1 MHLYNRRTAGNIHE
15 SSTLGVFDCVGSCVF
30 ILCDNPKL
38 GGDPAVA
45 KHALRV
51 ALNVGICTIL
61 SIRQLELG

>member
-1 MHLYNRRTAGNIHE
+1 MKVALWAFSI
-15 SSTLGVFDCVGSCVF
+15 VGSCVF